1 MSRQSYTTASEKLA
15 ILEEIERGDI
25 GFNAASRKYGVSK
38 VTLWKWK
45 RRYKVYGYEGLET
58 RTYNKSYSAELKL
71 QAVQDYLKG
80 ELSQYQI
87 IDKYKIASRT
97 QLSDWIKQYNR
108 HSSLKA
114 YTGGAKAMTKGRSTT
129 WQERM
134 DIVQYCLTHQRDY
147 RKTAGQFQVSYSQ
160 VYQWVKK
167 FENGGQDTL
176 KDGRG
181 RKKVPEE
188 LTEADLQKLNMK
200 KLQYEIERL
209 RVENAFLKK
218 LPGSPK
224 EAKLSQHRQVNVYLA
239 IQALREEAAVSIQ
252 LLCEI
257 AGIPRSSYY
266 KWLHRKPG
274 SHEQENEQLT
284 HVMMSI
290 YEKVERTFGYR
301 QLTLHMREQTRKTIN
316 LKRVYR
322 LMKVKGIQSVI
333 RRKKK
338 RYVHSTPQQ
347 VAENLLDR
355 NFHAAA
361 PNEKWVTD
369 VTEFKYG
376 NGQKAYLSAILDLY
390 DKSIVSYVFGH
401 SNNNPLVFQTL
412 KRALQVAPG
421 SKPMLHS
428 DRGFQ
433 YTSLDFKTMLDKYR
447 MTQSMSR
454 VGRCIDNGP
463 MESFWG
469 TLKCEKYYLH
479 TYHTFEDLKRDIED
493 YIHFYNYERL
503 QAKLNGL
510 SPMKFRSKAA

>member
-25 GFNAASRKYGVSK
+25 GFNAASRKYGVNK

-58 RTYNKSYSAELKL
+58 RTYNKSYIAELKL

-129 WQERM
+129 WQEQM

-218 LPGSPK
+218 LQ
-224 EAKLSQHRQVNVYLA
+224 EVQR
-239 IQALREEAAVSIQ
+239 R
-252 LLCEI
+252 
-257 AGIPRSSYY
+257 RS
-266 KWLHRKPG
+266 
-274 SHEQENEQLT
+274 
-284 HVMMSI
+284 
-290 YEKVERTFGYR
+290 
-301 QLTLHMREQTRKTIN
+301 
-316 LKRVYR
+316 
-322 LMKVKGIQSVI
+322 
-333 RRKKK
+333 
-338 RYVHSTPQQ
+338 
-347 VAENLLDR
+347 
-355 NFHAAA
+355 
-361 PNEKWVTD
+361 
-369 VTEFKYG
+369 
-376 NGQKAYLSAILDLY
+376 
-390 DKSIVSYVFGH
+390 
-401 SNNNPLVFQTL
+401 
-412 KRALQVAPG
+412 
-421 SKPMLHS
+421 
-428 DRGFQ
+428 
-433 YTSLDFKTMLDKYR
+433 
-447 MTQSMSR
+447 
-454 VGRCIDNGP
+454 
-463 MESFWG
+463 
-469 TLKCEKYYLH
+469 
-479 TYHTFEDLKRDIED
+479 
-493 YIHFYNYERL
+493 
-503 QAKLNGL
+503 
-510 SPMKFRSKAA
+510 